1 MSDLTFLD
9 LVVLERIDENSTVE
23 RFGSAINTSFFEA
36 ANLLGTLKVKGYVDI
51 QPSVGG
57 ISRIALTEAGASIL
71 QNAAGKTDEPVDAL
85 DNGIMKTLASGVRE
99 LEALEEALNIRSSD
113 LAYHLYKLNRQEY
126 IHYDIRSAK
135 VGISLTEKGF
145 NMTGGYRAV
154 EQHEKSE
161 AEKEAHDIMAPSP
174 PPSTALGAPAS
185 QKGPAAGPQ
194 WAEMPAPQEL
204 KPAAPKE
211 SGPQAPPWVKITDI
225 FKQKGAAQAPVAKP
239 APAAPQPAQA
249 VSVSVAA
256 PAAEQA
262 TKSDMALSKYGYYAQ
277 KYALVIV
284 FGILLG
290 LVAGWYFFLQG
301 KI

>member
-145 NMTGGYRAV
+145 NVTGGYRAV

-174 PPSTALGAPAS
+174 PPSAAPPAA
-185 QKGPAAGPQ
+185 QKGTAAGPQ
-194 WAEMPAPQEL
+194 WAEMPAKPQEL
-204 KPAAPKE
+204 SKPAAPKE
-211 SGPQAPPWVKITDI
+211 SEPQAPPWVKITDI
-225 FKQKGAAQAPVAKP
+225 FKQKAAAPAAKP

-249 VSVSVAA
+249 TSVSVAA